1 MLRHEFQ
8 PGRLVGGVCL
18 TVAGALYLGDVRG
31 LWDIPWFTA
40 IPLAVGG
47 LFLAGATTAL
57 TRALRRRNGAED
69 EKAEPT
75 ARSSPPGGARRPG

>member
-8 PGRLVGGVCL
+8 PGRLVGGICL

-47 LFLAGATTAL
+47 LFLAGVTTAL
-57 TRALRRRNGAED
+57 TRALRRRDGAED
-69 EKAEPT
+69 EKV
-75 ARSSPPGGARRPG
+75 

>member
-40 IPLAVGG
+40 IPLVVGG
-47 LFLAGATTAL
+47 LFLAGVTTAL
-57 TRALRRRNGAED
+57 TRAVRRKNSAEE
-69 EKAEPT
+69 EKAEPP
-75 ARSSPPGGARRPG
+75 ARSSPPSGAHRSG

>member
-8 PGRLVGGVCL
+8 PGRLVGGISL
-18 TVAGALYLGDVRG
+18 TAAGGLYLGDLRG

-47 LFLAGATTAL
+47 LILAGVTTAV
-57 TRALRRRNGAED
+57 TRAARRRNATED
-69 EKAEPT
+69 EKV
-75 ARSSPPGGARRPG
+75 